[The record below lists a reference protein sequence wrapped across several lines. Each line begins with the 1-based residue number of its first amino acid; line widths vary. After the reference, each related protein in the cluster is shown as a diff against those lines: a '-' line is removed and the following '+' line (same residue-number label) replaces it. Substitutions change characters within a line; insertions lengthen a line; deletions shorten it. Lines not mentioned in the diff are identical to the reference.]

1 MMDDL
6 VYLDHSA
13 TTPLAPEVL
22 AAMMPYLT
30 EHTGN
35 PSSVHAVGRRARQ
48 ASADARE
55 RMAAALGCQIEE
67 LVMTAGGT
75 EADNLAIAGVARA
88 GGSSGR
94 HIVTSVIE
102 HHAVLHACAAL
113 TAEGF
118 EVTYLP
124 VDRDG
129 LVSPDDLAE
138 AIRADTMLVTI
149 MLANNEIGTVQAIAE
164 LAAIARE
171 RGVLFH
177 TDAVQG
183 VGQLDINVDT
193 LGVDM
198 LSLSAHKFYGPRG
211 VGLLYARR
219 GVELAPIIYGGGQEL
234 DRRSG
239 TENVAGTVG
248 MAVALATAQADRV
261 SRAFD
266 YTALREQLIEGISER
281 GGEVIVT
288 GHREKR
294 LPSHASF
301 CFQGI
306 NADSL
311 VISLDLDG
319 IETSSGSACTSGAV
333 EVSHVIDALNLPAE
347 YLAGSLR
354 LTVGGA
360 NTPEQMPRAIDI
372 ICGHVERMRMLATR
386 NRGKIAAN

>member
-1 MMDDL
+1 MDDL
-6 VYLDHSA
+6 IYLDHSA

-22 AAMMPYLT
+22 GAMMPYLT

-55 RMAAALGCQIEE
+55 RMAAVLGCQIEE

-75 EADNLAIAGVARA
+75 EADNLAIAGVMRA
-88 GGSSGR
+88 GASSGR

-113 TAEGF
+113 TTEGF

-124 VDRDG
+124 VDGDG
-129 LVSPDDLAE
+129 LVSPDDLAA
-138 AIRADTMLVTI
+138 AIRADTVLVTI

-171 RGVLFH
+171 RDVLFH

-193 LGVDM
+193 LGVDL

-248 MAVALATAQADRV
+248 MAAALATAQAERE
-261 SRAFD
+261 SRAVA

-281 GGEVIVT
+281 VGEVIVT

-301 CFQGI
+301 CFQGL

-333 EVSHVIDALNLPAE
+333 EVSHVIDALNLPEE

-386 NRGKIAAN
+386 NPGKIAAN

>member
-1 MMDDL
+1 MNDL
-6 VYLDHSA
+6 IYLDHSA
-13 TTPLAPEVL
+13 TTPLGPEVL

-55 RMAAALGCQIEE
+55 RMANALGCQIED

-88 GGSSGR
+88 NAARGR
-94 HIVTSVIE
+94 HIITSVIE
-102 HHAVLHACAAL
+102 HHAVLHACEAL
-113 TAEGF
+113 TTEGF

-124 VDRDG
+124 VDGEG
-129 LVSPDDLAE
+129 LVSPEDLAV
-138 AIRADTMLVTI
+138 AIRDDTILVTI
-149 MLANNEIGTVQAIAE
+149 MLANNEIGTVQPIAE
-164 LAAIARE
+164 LAAIARG
-171 RGVLFH
+171 RGVIFH
-177 TDAVQG
+177 TDAVQS
-183 VGQLDINVDT
+183 VGQLDISVDV
-193 LGVDM
+193 LGVDL

-211 VGLLYARR
+211 VGLLYVRR
-219 GVELAPIIYGGGQEL
+219 GVELAPIILGGGQEL

-248 MAVALATAQADRV
+248 MAIALATGQ
-261 SRAFD
+261 SERATRAGE

-281 GGEVIVT
+281 ASDVIVT
-288 GHREKR
+288 GHRHRR

-301 CFQGI
+301 CFRGI

-319 IETSSGSACTSGAV
+319 VETSSGSACTSGAV
-333 EVSHVIDALNLPAE
+333 EVSHVIEALKLPEE

-372 ICGHVERMRMLATR
+372 ICGHVERLRMLSRENQARIAT
-386 NRGKIAAN
+386 N

>member
-1 MMDDL
+1 MDDL
-6 VYLDHSA
+6 IYLDHSA

-35 PSSVHAVGRRARQ
+35 PSSVHAVGRRARH

-55 RMAAALGCQIEE
+55 QMAAVLGCQIEE

-75 EADNLAIAGVARA
+75 EADNLAIAGVARS
-88 GGSSGR
+88 GEVRGR

-113 TAEGF
+113 TAEGY

-124 VDRDG
+124 VDGDG
-129 LVSPDDLAE
+129 LVSPADLAA
-138 AIRADTMLVTI
+138 AIRDDTILVTI
-149 MLANNEIGTVQAIAE
+149 MLANNEIGTVQLISK
-164 LAAIARE
+164 LAAIARD

-183 VGQLDINVDT
+183 AGQLDINVGR
-193 LGVDM
+193 LRVDM

-219 GVELAPIIYGGGQEL
+219 GVDLAPIIYGGGQEL

-248 MAVALATAQADRV
+248 MAAALVMAQAEWETR
-261 SRAFD
+261 SAE
-266 YTALREQLIEGISER
+266 YTGMREQLIEGITER
-281 GGEVIVT
+281 VGEVIVT

-301 CFQGI
+301 CFQGL

-319 IETSSGSACTSGAV
+319 IETSSGSACASGAV
-333 EVSHVIDALNLPAE
+333 EVSHVINALNLPEE

-360 NTPEQMPRAIDI
+360 NRLEQMPRAVDI
-372 ICGHVERMRMLATR
+372 ICGHVERMRMLATG

>member
-1 MMDDL
+1 MNEL
-6 VYLDHSA
+6 IYLDHSA
-13 TTPLAPEVL
+13 TTPLAPDVL

-48 ASADARE
+48 ASADARDQ
-55 RMAAALGCQIEE
+55 MAEALGCQIEE

-88 GGSSGR
+88 SRGG

-113 TAEGF
+113 TTEGF

-124 VDRDG
+124 VDGEG
-129 LVSPDDLAE
+129 LVSPGDLAG
-138 AIRADTMLVTI
+138 AIRDDTILVTI
-149 MLANNEIGTVQAIAE
+149 MLANNEIGTVQPIAE
-164 LAAIARE
+164 LAAMAHA
-171 RGVLFH
+171 RGVTFH
-177 TDAVQG
+177 TDAVQT
-183 VGQLDINVDT
+183 VGQLDINVGR
-193 LGVDM
+193 LGVDL

-211 VGLLYARR
+211 VGLLYSRR
-219 GVELAPIIYGGGQEL
+219 GVELAPIIFGGGQEL

-248 MAVALATAQADRV
+248 MATALTVAQAERDE
-261 SRAFD
+261 RACA
-266 YTALREQLIEGISER
+266 YMALRERLIEGITER
-281 GGEVIVT
+281 AGDVIVT

-301 CFQGI
+301 CFRGV

-333 EVSHVIDALNLPAE
+333 EVSHVIEALNLPEE

-360 NTPEQMPRAIDI
+360 NTPEQMPRAIEV
-372 ICGHVERMRMLATR
+372 ICGHVERMRMLTAENRSRMAT
-386 NRGKIAAN
+386 K

>member
-1 MMDDL
+1 MDDL
-6 VYLDHSA
+6 IYLDHSA

-55 RMAAALGCQIEE
+55 KMAAALGCQIEE

-113 TAEGF
+113 TTEGF

-129 LVSPDDLAE
+129 LVSPDDLAA
-138 AIRADTMLVTI
+138 AIRDDTMLVTI
-149 MLANNEIGTVQAIAE
+149 MLANNEIGTVQAITE

-183 VGQLDINVDT
+183 VGQLDINVDM
-193 LGVDM
+193 LEVDL

-211 VGLLYARR
+211 VGLLYVRR

-248 MAVALATAQADRV
+248 MAVALETAQAERE
-261 SRAFD
+261 SLAAA
-266 YTALREQLIEGISER
+266 YTALREQLVEGITER
-281 GGEVIVT
+281 VGEVIVT

-301 CFQGI
+301 CFKGL

-333 EVSHVIDALNLPAE
+333 EVSHVIDALDLPEE

-386 NRGKIAAN
+386 NRGKITAN

>member
-1 MMDDL
+1 MDDL
-6 VYLDHSA
+6 IYLDHSA

-22 AAMMPYLT
+22 GAMMPYLT

-55 RMAAALGCQIEE
+55 RMAAVLGCQIEE

-75 EADNLAIAGVARA
+75 EADNLAIAGVTRA
-88 GGSSGR
+88 GASSGR

-113 TAEGF
+113 TTEGF

-129 LVSPDDLAE
+129 LVSPDDLAA
-138 AIRADTMLVTI
+138 AIRADTVLVTI

-171 RGVLFH
+171 RDVLFH

-193 LGVDM
+193 LGVDL

-219 GVELAPIIYGGGQEL
+219 GVGLAPIIYGGGQEL

-248 MAVALATAQADRV
+248 MAAALATAQAERE
-261 SRAFD
+261 SRAVA

-281 GGEVIVT
+281 VGEVIVT

-301 CFQGI
+301 CFQGL

-333 EVSHVIDALNLPAE
+333 EVSHVIDALNLPEE

-386 NRGKIAAN
+386 NPGKIAAN